1 MCNELKL
8 VLPMHMTEELA
19 NSGNQFGSI
28 IADPKPDTDCQPEL
42 CSVFTRYS
50 ITGCFSSDVLLGRFV
65 LTSIEKSDDL
75 GKICDLTLTNNSLS
89 LFLLKPKVDIQL
101 KYQGSVVETH
111 TRFLCSRN
119 YDGCQTSSKVCGCS
133 AMNKTVANILA
144 ESCRSVGIELDL
156 QVDKK
161 QCFTLRENPLA
172 QQRRHLV
179 EFENQQPF
187 LQEHEVVD
195 RRIYTRIF
203 QFPLR
208 INVKISEHAPNFNV
222 FKPRLVCGRILI
234 LPSDSSGKKFRFFNN
249 LTDTAN
255 LVIGLKFWEK
265 SEILCFEK
273 ILQKLFKF
281 FCFIKWKTLYHLWRG
296 LPKNKWIQRKKLS
309 ANTLVRLLI

>member
-1 MCNELKL
+1 MVVFAACQHQVDIRVLPLFSKSASECVRQSLSLRPALSQSFIFNFKPTILHKCHKAMCNELKL

-42 CSVFTRYS
+42 CSGFTRYS

-101 KYQGSVVETH
+101 NYQGSVVETH

-187 LQEHEVVD
+187 LQEHEDEEKFMSDVKV
-195 RRIYTRIF
+195 RI
-203 QFPLR
+203 Q
-208 INVKISEHAPNFNV
+208 AP
-222 FKPRLVCGRILI
+222 IM
-234 LPSDSSGKKFRFFNN
+234 
-249 LTDTAN
+249 
-255 LVIGLKFWEK
+255 
-265 SEILCFEK
+265 
-273 ILQKLFKF
+273 
-281 FCFIKWKTLYHLWRG
+281 
-296 LPKNKWIQRKKLS
+296 
-309 ANTLVRLLI
+309 